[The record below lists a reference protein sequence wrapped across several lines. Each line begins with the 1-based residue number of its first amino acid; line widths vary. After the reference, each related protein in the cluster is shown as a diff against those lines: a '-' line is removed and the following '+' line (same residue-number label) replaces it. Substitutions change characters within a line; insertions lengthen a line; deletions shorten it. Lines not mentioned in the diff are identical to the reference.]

1 MNEETK
7 AETCGVPFPPP
18 LVFGATLALGL
29 ALGRNAELDPHNAA
43 YSRTAGTI
51 SLLAGAAVG
60 AAAVLGIK
68 RAGSAVNVYRPTT
81 ALVTTGAFRFSR
93 NPVYFGLTAAY
104 LGIAL
109 RARSI
114 PALALLPI
122 ALALTDRLV
131 VDPEERYLE
140 RRFGDE
146 YRAYRDAV
154 PRWF

>member
-1 MNEETK
+1 MNEETS
-7 AETCGVPFPPP
+7 GVPFPPP
-18 LVFGATLALGL
+18 LVFGAMLALGL
-29 ALGRNAELDPHNAA
+29 VLGRNAELDARSAA
-43 YSRTAGTI
+43 YARTAGTI
-51 SLLAGAAVG
+51 SLVVGAAVG
-60 AAAVLGIK
+60 AAAILDIK
-68 RAGSAVNVYRPTT
+68 RAGSSVNVYKPTT
-81 ALVTTGAFRFSR
+81 ALVTGGVFRFSR
-93 NPVYFGLTAAY
+93 NPIYFGLTAAY

-109 RARSI
+109 RMRSI
-114 PALALLPI
+114 PGLALLPV

>member
-1 MNEETK
+1 LSEDQ
-7 AETCGVPFPPP
+7 ETCGVPFPPP

-29 ALGRNAELDPHNAA
+29 ALGRSAELDPRNAA
-43 YSRTAGTI
+43 YARRAGAI
-51 SLLAGAAVG
+51 SLATGVAAVG
-60 AAAVLGIK
+60 AAIAGIK
-68 RAGSAVNVYRPTT
+68 RAGSSVNVYAPTT
-81 ALVTTGAFRFSR
+81 ALVTSGIFRFSR
-93 NPVYFGLTAAY
+93 NPLYFGLTAAY

-109 RARSI
+109 GARSI
-114 PALALLPI
+114 PALALLPV

-131 VDPEERYLE
+131 VDREERYLE

>member
-1 MNEETK
+1 VSEETS
-7 AETCGVPFPPP
+7 GVPFPPP

-29 ALGRNAELDPHNAA
+29 VLGRNAELDARSAA
-43 YSRTAGTI
+43 YARRAGTI
-51 SLLAGAAVG
+51 SLVVG
-60 AAAVLGIK
+60 AAAGAAAVVAIK
-68 RAGSAVNVYRPTT
+68 RAGTSVNVYKPTT
-81 ALVTTGAFRFSR
+81 ALVTDGVFRFSR
-93 NPVYFGLTAAY
+93 NPIYFGLTAGY

-109 RARSI
+109 RMRSI
-114 PALALLPI
+114 PGLALLPI